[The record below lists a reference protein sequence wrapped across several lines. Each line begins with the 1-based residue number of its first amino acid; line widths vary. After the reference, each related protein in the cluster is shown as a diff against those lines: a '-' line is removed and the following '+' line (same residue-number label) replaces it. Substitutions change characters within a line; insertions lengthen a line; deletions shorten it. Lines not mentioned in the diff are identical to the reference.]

1 MIRYVGVG
9 VIAKWFDVSPGT
21 VTKWQS
27 RYAES
32 HPTPAHDAEIEP
44 DGTKGWLPEREAE
57 WRTWADGRPGRGA
70 GGGRP
75 PRA

>member
-1 MIRYVGVG
+1 MIRYVGVAT
-9 VIAKWFDVSPGT
+9 VARWFGVSPGT

-32 HPTPAHDAEIEP
+32 HPCPEP
-44 DGTKGWLPEREAE
+44 DAKVEELSGWLPEREAE
-57 WRTWADGRPGRGA
+57 WRAWAESRPGQGV

-75 PRA
+75 AKS